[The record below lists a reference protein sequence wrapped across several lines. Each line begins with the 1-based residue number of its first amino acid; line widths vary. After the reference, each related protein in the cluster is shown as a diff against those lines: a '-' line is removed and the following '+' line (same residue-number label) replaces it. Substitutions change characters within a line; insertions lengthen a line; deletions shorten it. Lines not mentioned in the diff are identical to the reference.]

1 MIYVNLGFPKTGS
14 TMLQKNIYPFLK
26 GISYLGKTW
35 RRSENL
41 SLFIE
46 IDNFVQNKKEF
57 SDSDLLR
64 LINSFKEY
72 CNYQEKILISQE
84 EWLFPFTQNYS
95 NNEIKL
101 AAQETKLRKLIFFL
115 EKSNVPYK
123 FFFVKRD
130 LETMIKSSHA
140 TLHDAISIC
149 WGENFI
155 NFEYFLNYIN
165 SKKKNYKSLLSLL
178 YIFSFKE
185 ITKIIPK
192 NKITLFDYN
201 EIKNN
206 KKKFINDLS
215 NYLGFPINND
225 LVEKLTFQVRT
236 TATKNKLYKFEHKNF
251 LFKTIKLIIPQNLL
265 NKVKFMTKFKFVKFL
280 FFKKMLINDRKNILD
295 KVIKEYF

>member
-57 SDSDLLR
+57 SDSDLSR

-72 CNYQEKILISQE
+72 CKYHEKILISQE
-84 EWLFPFTQNYS
+84 EWLLPFTQNYL
-95 NNEIKL
+95 NNEISL
-101 AAQETKLRKLIFFL
+101 VTQETKLRKLIFLL

-123 FFFVKRD
+123 FFLIKRD

-140 TLHDAISIC
+140 TLHNTISKC
-149 WGENFI
+149 WGENFV

-165 SKKKNYKSLLSLL
+165 SKKKNYKSLLSLM
-178 YIFSFKE
+178 YTFNFKE
-185 ITKIIPK
+185 ITKIIPT

-201 EIKNN
+201 QIKNN
-206 KKKFINDLS
+206 KKKFMNDLS
-215 NYLGFPINND
+215 NYLGLPINND
-225 LVEKLTFQVRT
+225 LEEKLAFQVRT
-236 TATKNKLYKFEHKNF
+236 TPTKNKLYKFEHKNF

-280 FFKKMLINDRKNILD
+280 FFKKILVNDRKNILD
-295 KVIKEYF
+295 EVIKEHF